1 MARDTGDESETPTVM
16 QCEGL
21 SKTFL
26 MHVRD
31 GTRIPAFNDVSFR
44 VSEGEF
50 LGISGPSGAGK
61 SSLLKCLYRTYL
73 PSTGSIWYT
82 DAAARTRDLA
92 AADEHV
98 ILRLRRQEIGY
109 ISQFFPVIPR
119 VSALDT
125 IADSMVA
132 RGFPRETSLL
142 RAKELL
148 DRLAIP
154 RSLWGLSPSTF
165 SGGEKQRIN
174 IIHAV
179 IARPR
184 LLLLDEPTASLDAA
198 AAREAVSLIKE
209 LKAERT
215 AMIGIFHDKAL
226 LTSLSDQMVEMAP
239 VRVGGV
245 A

>member
-1 MARDTGDESETPTVM
+1 MMR
-16 QCEGL
+16 CEAL

-26 MHVRD
+26 MHARD
-31 GTRIPAFNDVSFR
+31 EMRIPSFTDMSFR
-44 VSEGEF
+44 VSQGEF

-73 PSTGSIWYT
+73 PTTGAIWYT
-82 DAAARTRDLA
+82 DAAAETRDLA
-92 AADEHV
+92 AADEHA
-98 ILRLRRQEIGY
+98 ILRLRRHEIGY

-132 RGFPRETSLL
+132 RGFAREASLL
-142 RAKELL
+142 RARELL
-148 DRLAIP
+148 DRLGIP

-179 IARPR
+179 AARPR

-198 AAREAVSLIKE
+198 AAAEVVSIIKE
-209 LKAERT
+209 LKEEGT
-215 AMIGIFHDKAL
+215 AMIGIFQDRAL
-226 LTSLSDQMVEMAP
+226 LMSLSDQVIEMTP
-239 VRVGGV
+239 IPVGGV

>member
-1 MARDTGDESETPTVM
+1 MTTTMMSC
-16 QCEGL
+16 QGL
-21 SKTFL
+21 SKAFV
-26 MHVRD
+26 MHTRG
-31 GTRIPAFNDVSFR
+31 GTRIQAFHDVSFGL
-44 VSEGEF
+44 SEGEF
-50 LGISGPSGAGK
+50 VGVSGPSGAGK

-73 PSTGSIWYT
+73 PTAGSVWYT
-82 DAAARTRDLA
+82 DGAAETRDLA
-92 AADEHV
+92 SAPEQA

-125 IADSMVA
+125 ISNSMVL
-132 RGFPRETSLL
+132 RGFPREVSIQRARDLL
-142 RAKELL
+142 E
-148 DRLAIP
+148 RLAIP
-154 RSLWGLSPSTF
+154 RPLWDLSPSTF

-198 AAREAVSLIKE
+198 SAQEAVSLIRE
-209 LKAERT
+209 LKKQGT
-215 AMIGIFHDKAL
+215 AMIGIFHDRSL
-226 LTSLSDQMVEMAP
+226 LMSLSDQVLAMEA
-239 VRVGGV
+239 

>member
-1 MARDTGDESETPTVM
+1 MMR
-16 QCEGL
+16 CEGL

-26 MHVRD
+26 MHTRG

-44 VSEGEF
+44 LSGGEF
-50 LGISGPSGAGK
+50 LGINGPSGAGK

-73 PSTGSIWYT
+73 PSRGAIWYT
-82 DAAARTRDLA
+82 DAASQTRDLA
-92 AADEHV
+92 AADEHA
-98 ILRLRRQEIGY
+98 ILRLRRHEIGY

-132 RGFPRETSLL
+132 RGFARETSLL
-142 RAKELL
+142 RARELL

-174 IIHAV
+174 IIHAI

-184 LLLLDEPTASLDAA
+184 LLLLDEPTASLDAV
-198 AAREAVSLIKE
+198 AARDVVSLIKE
-209 LKAERT
+209 LKGEGT
-215 AMIGIFHDKAL
+215 AMIGIFHDRAL
-226 LTSLSDQMVEMAP
+226 LMSLSEQVVEMAP